1 MIDYATYCR
10 IHDARQSQG
19 LNIGQIARAL
29 GLDPK
34 TVTKWLAEPRYRPRL
49 QPPRASKL
57 DAYKAQIRQ
66 WLEAHPY
73 SAQQVFQRLREA
85 GYDGGLTIVKDYVSL
100 VRPRRAPAFLTLSF
114 APGECAQVDW
124 GCFGSV
130 PVGNT
135 RRKLSFFVM
144 VLCYSRLMYVQ
155 FTLSQQMEQFLACH
169 LNAFAYFGARVPDKV
184 MVDNLK
190 SAVLRRLTGEA
201 PVFNPRYRDF
211 ADQAGFI
218 IKPCNVGKGNEKG
231 RVESAVGYVKKN
243 FLNGLDIPDFSAL
256 NPAVR
261 VWLDTVANVRTHGE
275 TQQRPVDRFKE
286 EQTILH
292 PLPSAP
298 FDVGTVQP
306 VRASS
311 RFRVSYDT
319 NRYSVP
325 AEYAST
331 VLTLKVYQERL
342 CIYHHDKLIARH
354 ARCYE
359 RHQDI
364 EDPDHP
370 KALLAQRRNAREQK
384 LLGRF
389 LALSPQAEAY
399 YQALAQRRLN
409 PRHHVQKIVALSE
422 IYGTEAVAR
431 AMADAFVFQAFS
443 CEYIANVLESRARLR
458 PEPGALHL
466 TRRQDLLDL
475 DLPEP
480 DLSAYGA
487 GTAETAEDPGTHT
500 EANAD
505 EDKDDETESS
515 T

>member
-1 MIDYATYCR
+1 M
-10 IHDARQSQG
+10 
-19 LNIGQIARAL
+19 
-29 GLDPK
+29 
-34 TVTKWLAEPRYRPRL
+34 
-49 QPPRASKL
+49 
-57 DAYKAQIRQ
+57 
-66 WLEAHPY
+66 
-73 SAQQVFQRLREA
+73 
-85 GYDGGLTIVKDYVSL
+85 
-100 VRPRRAPAFLTLSF
+100 
-114 APGECAQVDW
+114 
-124 GCFGSV
+124 
-130 PVGNT
+130 GNT

-144 VLCYSRLMYVQ
+144 VLCYSRLMYVE

-169 LNAFAYFGARVPDKV
+169 LHAFEYFGARVPDAV

-243 FLNGLDIPDFSAL
+243 LLNGLDIPDFSAL

-275 TQQRPVDRFKE
+275 THQRPVDRFDE
-286 EQTILH
+286 EKALLH
-292 PLPSAP
+292 PLPAGP
-298 FDVGTVQP
+298 FDVGTVHP

-311 RFRVSYDT
+311 RFRVSYDS

-331 VLTLKVYQERL
+331 ALTLKVYQERL
-342 CIYHHDKLIARH
+342 CFTT
-354 ARCYE
+354 
-359 RHQDI
+359 
-364 EDPDHP
+364 
-370 KALLAQRRNAREQK
+370 RRSSSPAMRGAMSATKTSRIRITPRPCSPNGATPASRSCS
-384 LLGRF
+384 GASF

-431 AMADAFVFQAFS
+431 AMADAFAFQAFS

-480 DLSAYGA
+480 DLSAYEA
-487 GTAETAEDPGTHT
+487 GSAETTEDPTMPT
-500 EANAD
+500 DANAD
-505 EDKDDETESS
+505 DDTEGSR
-515 T
+515 

>member
-10 IHDARQSQG
+10 IQDAQQNQG
-19 LNIGQIARAL
+19 LNVSQIARAL
-29 GLDPK
+29 QLDPK
-34 TVTKWLAEPRYRPRL
+34 TVTKWLAEPRYRPRR
-49 QPPRASKL
+49 QVARASKL
-57 DAYKAQIRQ
+57 DPYKGQIRQ

-85 GYDGGLTIVKDYVSL
+85 GYKGSTTIVKDYVRT
-100 VRPRRAPAFLTLSF
+100 VRPRRAPAFLTLTF

-124 GCFGSV
+124 GESGTV
-130 PVGNT
+130 AVGAT
-135 RRKLSFFVM
+135 RRRLSFFVM
-144 VLCYSRLMYVQ
+144 VLCYSRLLYVE
-155 FTLSQQMEQFLACH
+155 FTLSQQMEQFLAGH
-169 LNAFAYFGARVPDKV
+169 LNAFAYFGARVPEKV

-211 ADQAGFI
+211 AAQAGFT

-243 FLNGLDIPDFSAL
+243 FLNGLEIPDFSAL

-261 VWLDTVANVRTHGE
+261 VWLDTVANVRTHGG
-275 TQQRPVDRFKE
+275 THQRPVDRFAE
-286 EQTILH
+286 EKAILQ
-292 PLPSAP
+292 PLPAGP
-298 FDVGTVQP
+298 IDCATVHA

-325 AEYAST
+325 AQYAGAP
-331 VLTLKVYQERL
+331 LTLKVFADRL
-342 CIYHHDKLIARH
+342 CIYHQDKLIARH

-370 KALLAQRRNAREQK
+370 KELLAQRRNAREQK

-389 LALSPQAEAY
+389 LALSSQAEAY
-399 YQALAQRRLN
+399 YQALSLI
-409 PRHHVQKIVALSE
+409 HI
-422 IYGTEAVAR
+422 
-431 AMADAFVFQAFS
+431 
-443 CEYIANVLESRARLR
+443 
-458 PEPGALHL
+458 
-466 TRRQDLLDL
+466 
-475 DLPEP
+475 
-480 DLSAYGA
+480 
-487 GTAETAEDPGTHT
+487 
-500 EANAD
+500 
-505 EDKDDETESS
+505 
-515 T
+515 

>member
-10 IHDARQSQG
+10 IQDAHQREG
-19 LNIGQIARAL
+19 LTSSQIARSL
-29 GLDPK
+29 GLDAK
-34 TVTKWLAEPRYRPRL
+34 TVSKWLAEPRYRARHQAPR
-49 QPPRASKL
+49 PSKL
-57 DAYKAQIRQ
+57 DPYKAQIRA

-73 SAQQVFQRLREA
+73 STQQVFQRLREA
-85 GYDGGLTIVKDYVSL
+85 GYKGGLTIVKEYVAR

-124 GCFGSV
+124 GEYGSV
-130 PVGNT
+130 AVGNT

-169 LNAFAYFGARVPDKV
+169 RNAFAFFGERVPEAI

-190 SAVLRRLTGEA
+190 SAVLRRLSGEA

-211 ADQAGFI
+211 ADQAGFTI
-218 IKPCNVGKGNEKG
+218 RPCAVGKGNEKG

-243 FLNGLDIPDFSAL
+243 FLNGLEIPDFSAL

-261 VWLDTVANVRTHGE
+261 VWLDSVANVRIHGE
-275 TQQRPVDRFKE
+275 THQRPVDRFKD
-286 EQTILH
+286 EQPRLH
-292 PLPSAP
+292 PLPAAP
-298 FDVGTVQP
+298 LDCARVQT

-311 RFRVSYDT
+311 RFRVTYDS

-331 VLTLKVYQERL
+331 ALTLKVDQERL
-342 CIYHHDKLIARH
+342 CLYHEGQLIARH
-354 ARCYE
+354 RRSYE
-359 RHQDI
+359 RHRDI

-389 LALSPQAEAY
+389 LALSPQGEAY
-399 YQALAQRRLN
+399 YQALAERRLN

-422 IYGTEAVAR
+422 LYGREAVAR
-431 AMADAFVFQAFS
+431 AMEDAFTFQAFS
-443 CEYIANVLESRARLR
+443 CEYIANVLESRARLC
-458 PEPGALHL
+458 PQPAPLQL
-466 TRRQDLLDL
+466 TRRQDLLEL
-475 DLPEP
+475 ELPEP
-480 DLSAYGA
+480 DLSAYRA
-487 GTAETAEDPGTHT
+487 PAT
-500 EANAD
+500 EA
-505 EDKDDETESS
+505 SS
-515 T
+515 

>member
-10 IHDARQSQG
+10 IHDAHHQQG
-19 LNIGQIARAL
+19 LNVSQIARAL

-34 TVTKWLAEPRYRPRL
+34 TVTKWLAEPRYRQRLPVPR
-49 QPPRASKL
+49 PSKL
-57 DAYKAQIRQ
+57 DPYKAQIRQ

-85 GYDGGLTIVKDYVSL
+85 GFQGALTIVKDYVHTI
-100 VRPRRAPAFLTLSF
+100 RPRRAPAFLTLTF

-124 GCFGSV
+124 GCYGSV
-130 PVGNT
+130 NVGNS
-135 RRKLSFFVM
+135 RRALSFFVM
-144 VLCYSRLMYVQ
+144 VLCYSRLMYVE

-169 LNAFAYFGARVPDKV
+169 LHAFEYFGARVPDKI

-211 ADQAGFI
+211 AEQAGFI
-218 IKPCNVGKGNEKG
+218 IRPCNVGKGNEKG

-243 FLNGLDIPDFSAL
+243 FLNGLEIPDFSAL

-261 VWLDTVANVRTHGE
+261 VWLDTIANVRLHGE
-275 TQQRPVDRFKE
+275 THQRPVERFE
-286 EQTILH
+286 EEKALLH
-292 PLPSAP
+292 PLPDGP
-298 FDVGTVQP
+298 FDCATVHT

-311 RFRVSYDT
+311 RFRVGYDT

-325 AEYAST
+325 AEYAGAT
-331 VLTLKVYQERL
+331 LTLKVFAERL

-359 RHQDI
+359 RHKDI

-370 KALLAQRRNAREQK
+370 RALLAQRHNAREQK

-389 LALSPQAEAY
+389 LALSPRAEAY

-431 AMADAFVFQAFS
+431 AMDDASRFQAFS
-443 CEYIANVLESRARLR
+443 CEYVANVLESRARLR
-458 PEPGALHL
+458 PEPAALHL
-466 TRRQDLLDL
+466 TRRQDLLEL

-480 DLSAYGA
+480 DLSAYAAGA
-487 GTAETAEDPGTHT
+487 AESAEDPDTHA

-505 EDKDDETESS
+505 DDAQDS

>member
-10 IHDARQSQG
+10 IHDAHQQQG
-19 LNIGQIARAL
+19 LNSSQIARAL
-29 GLDPK
+29 SLDPK
-34 TVTKWLAEPRYRPRL
+34 TVTKWLAEPRYRPRI
-49 QPPRASKL
+49 QVPRTSKL
-57 DAYKAQIRQ
+57 DPYKAQIRQ

-85 GYDGGLTIVKDYVSL
+85 GFEGSTTIVKDYVRT

-114 APGECAQVDW
+114 APGECVQVDW
-124 GCFGSV
+124 GCYGSV

-144 VLCYSRLMYVQ
+144 VLCYSRLMYVE

-169 LNAFAYFGARVPDKV
+169 LHAFEYFGGRVPEKV

-211 ADQAGFI
+211 ADQAGFT

-243 FLNGLDIPDFSAL
+243 LLNGLQIPDFSAL

-275 TQQRPVDRFKE
+275 THQRPVDRFDE
-286 EQTILH
+286 EKALLH
-292 PLPSAP
+292 PLPAGP
-298 FDVGTVQP
+298 FDVGTVHS

-311 RFRVSYDT
+311 RFRVSFET

-331 VLTLKVYQERL
+331 VLTLKVFADRL
-342 CIYHHDKLIARH
+342 CLYHREKLIARH

-409 PRHHVQKIVALSE
+409 PRHHVHKIVALSE

-431 AMADAFVFQAFS
+431 AMADAFAFQAFS

-466 TRRQDLLDL
+466 TRRQDLLEL

-480 DLSAYGA
+480 DLSAYAA
-487 GTAETAEDPGTHT
+487 GTADTAEDSGTET

-505 EDKDDETESS
+505 EDEDDETEDC